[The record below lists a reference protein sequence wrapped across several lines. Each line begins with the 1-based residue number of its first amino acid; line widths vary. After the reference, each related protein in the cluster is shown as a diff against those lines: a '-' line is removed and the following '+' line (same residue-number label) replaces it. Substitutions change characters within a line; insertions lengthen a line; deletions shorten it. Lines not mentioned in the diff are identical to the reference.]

1 MGELKRGGTA
11 VVSGGAD
18 LTTDGAATR
27 HFCAGMTR
35 RLAVA
40 LLAALA
46 LFAFQLAHAQS
57 SSAATGVPCPQ
68 TGNELVATD
77 QASYD
82 PGSVVHVSGMGYAP
96 GCDVVVKVTR
106 PDGSV
111 VSGDGSFAPGSDTV
125 TTDLFGGLSYDYQLQ
140 AIPPVEGAYVIEV
153 LGLSDTLLARTTFH
167 DANNDA
173 NVAPGWAATNS
184 TVTFSSLYRKTTGG
198 TVQHVRIT
206 LPAGYSNISVAASA
220 FSSGTWSAPT
230 ISQVARTIDLQLT
243 AGTGLATNNVDWARV
258 DVT

>member
-11 VVSGGAD
+11 VVSDGAD

-27 HFCAGMTR
+27 HFCAGTTR

-46 LFAFQLAHAQS
+46 LFAFQLAHAES

-77 QASYD
+77 QRAYN
-82 PGSVVHVSGMGYAP
+82 PGELVHVTGMGYAP
-96 GCDVVVKVTR
+96 GCDVVVKITR

-111 VSGDGSFAPGSDTV
+111 VSGDGSFTPGSDTV

-140 AIPPVEGAYVIEV
+140 SNPAIEGRYLVDVIGAANV
-153 LGLSDTLLARTTFH
+153 LLAHTEF
-167 DANNDA
+167 D
-173 NVAPGWAATNS
+173 
-184 TVTFSSLYRKTTGG
+184 
-198 TVQHVRIT
+198 
-206 LPAGYSNISVAASA
+206 
-220 FSSGTWSAPT
+220 
-230 ISQVARTIDLQLT
+230 
-243 AGTGLATNNVDWARV
+243 
-258 DVT
+258 

>member
-1 MGELKRGGTA
+1 
-11 VVSGGAD
+11 VVSDGAD

-77 QASYD
+77 QRSYD
-82 PGSVVHVSGMGYAP
+82 PGSVVHVTGMGYAP

-111 VSGDGSFAPGSDTV
+111 VTGDGSFAPGSDTV
-125 TTDLFGGLSYDYQLQ
+125 TTDLFGGL
-140 AIPPVEGAYVIEV
+140 
-153 LGLSDTLLARTTFH
+153 
-167 DANNDA
+167 N
-173 NVAPGWAATNS
+173 
-184 TVTFSSLYRKTTGG
+184 
-198 TVQHVRIT
+198 
-206 LPAGYSNISVAASA
+206 
-220 FSSGTWSAPT
+220 
-230 ISQVARTIDLQLT
+230 
-243 AGTGLATNNVDWARV
+243 
-258 DVT
+258 

>member
-46 LFAFQLAHAQS
+46 LFAFQLAQAQS

-68 TGNELVATD
+68 TGNELVSTD
-77 QASYD
+77 APSYT
-82 PGSVVHVSGMGYAP
+82 PGSLVHVSGMGYAP

-111 VSGDGSFAPGSDTV
+111 VSGDGTFTPGSDTV
-125 TTDLFGGLSYDYQLQ
+125 TTDFLGGFSYDYQLPSNP
-140 AIPPVEGAYVIEV
+140 AIEGTYAVDV
-153 LGLSDTLLARTTFH
+153 LGLADTVLAHATFQ
-167 DANNDA
+167 DAA
-173 NVAPGWAATNS
+173 K
-184 TVTFSSLYRKTTGG
+184 VT
-198 TVQHVRIT
+198 
-206 LPAGYSNISVAASA
+206 
-220 FSSGTWSAPT
+220 
-230 ISQVARTIDLQLT
+230 
-243 AGTGLATNNVDWARV
+243 
-258 DVT
+258 